1 MSAALLR
8 LAPIAALWL
17 TLSGAAAPITA
28 QALAECRASHEEALT
43 ALPTFTVE
51 DRSENSRPEGNQVI
65 TGFLRPDDLRVF
77 GLTPLS
83 FGTVESFDGKREHL
97 LIMTLYPLSFD
108 EVEAAAVKGH
118 GHSACPMPDTSNGRN
133 CFVFM
138 RKSGEWTTRLVVR
151 QYGDKAGIGCSYM
164 RTRE

>member
-1 MSAALLR
+1 MLHRRSVLCLAALLG
-8 LAPIAALWL
+8 IACSAF
-17 TLSGAAAPITA
+17 G
-28 QALAECRASHEEALT
+28 QGRDCQ
-43 ALPTFTVE
+43 
-51 DRSENSRPEGNQVI
+51 RSS
-65 TGFLRPDDLRVF
+65 F

-164 RTRE
+164 RTRG